1 MRLNLEVGP
10 SRDSTLFAA
19 GIELRAGA
27 ARVFGDGDSYGH
39 YSMVP
44 CSRGAR
50 ESMQLLFLHY
60 IFMDV
65 QTIIDRHLHHSRLVA
80 RHRHPNRRQFVAWH
94 SLCLRSAQRRQ

>member
-1 MRLNLEVGP
+1 VRLNLEVGRLE
-10 SRDSTLFAA
+10 SRDSTLFA

-27 ARVFGDGDSYGH
+27 ARVFGDGDSNGH

-65 QTIIDRHLHHSRLVA
+65 QTIIDRHLH
-80 RHRHPNRRQFVAWH
+80 Q
-94 SLCLRSAQRRQ
+94 SLGLSLGIVIRIDVSL